1 MEERQVVIIEVEDG
15 FDEDEFEEYIQKD
28 PELIETIEIQ
38 KEKLLMEGTK
48 FHQCYNILI
57 TDQGVV
63 YCALYGDYLKTRLLD
78 EPEDFIF
85 AELQDFYPFSLN

>member
-1 MEERQVVIIEVEDG
+1 MERQVVIIEVEDG
-15 FDEDEFEEYIQKD
+15 FDEDELAEYTQFD
-28 PELIETIEIQ
+28 PELIETIEIA
-38 KEKLLMEGTK
+38 KERLLLEGIK

-57 TDQGVV
+57 TDQGVA

-78 EPEDFIF
+78 EPEDCLF